1 MQNINIRRALALFS
15 YVACLAAAPAIAQ
28 VGPIQPVLVTGG
40 KQEASHNRPDLGED
54 YFVPVDVGVG
64 ADGAVTS
71 AVVSES
77 TDNIVADGV
86 AAAYMRDKKFLP
98 GLDEKGKPVA
108 STVKVTVNM
117 FQRGKKNVVRVT
129 LKPPP
134 LAAESERVKKM
145 MCADF
150 IFEINRLTDDAGIR
164 DASLE
169 VLPYMSAHM
178 YMTQKDVASEVQEKF
193 WDQWPGTL
201 RKIVDRCEKDQLKF
215 YYTEVLVPA
224 LDGVLPSRDT
234 ETVAAH

>member
-1 MQNINIRRALALFS
+1 MQNINLRRVLALFS

-28 VGPIQPVLVTGG
+28 VGPIQPVLVTEG
-40 KQEASHNRPDLGED
+40 KPEASHNRPDLDDD
-54 YFVPVDVGVG
+54 YSVPVDVRVGPDGV
-64 ADGAVTS
+64 VTS
-71 AVVSES
+71 AVVSE
-77 TDNIVADGV
+77 TTKNTVADGL

-98 GLDEKGKPVA
+98 GLDVKGQPVA
-108 STVKVTVNM
+108 SMVKVTVNM
-117 FQRGKKNVVRVT
+117 YKRGKKNVVRVT

-134 LAAESERVKKM
+134 MAAESERVKKM

-150 IFEINRLTDDAGIR
+150 IFEVNRLIDEAGIR

-178 YMTQKDVASEVQEKF
+178 YMTQKDVPSEVQEKF
-193 WDQWPGTL
+193 WDQWPGML

>member
-1 MQNINIRRALALFS
+1 MQNINIRRVLALFS
-15 YVACLAAAPAIAQ
+15 YVACLAAAPVVAQ
-28 VGPIQPVLVTGG
+28 VGPIQPVLITAG
-40 KQEASHNRPDLGED
+40 KPETAHNRPDLDED
-54 YFVPVDVGVG
+54 YSVPVDVRVGPDGV
-64 ADGAVTS
+64 VTS
-71 AVVSES
+71 AVVSDS
-77 TDNIVADGV
+77 TKNTVADGL

-98 GLDEKGKPVA
+98 GLDMKGQPVA

-117 FQRGKKNVVRVT
+117 YKRGKKNVVRVT

-134 LAAESERVKKM
+134 MAVESERVKKM

-150 IFEINRLTDDAGIR
+150 IFEVNRLIEDAGIR

-178 YMTQKDVASEVQEKF
+178 YMAQKDVPSELQEKF

-201 RKIVDRCEKDQLKF
+201 RKIVERCEKDQLKF

-224 LDGVLPSRDT
+224 LDGMLPTREM
-234 ETVAAH
+234 ETAAAH